1 MNNIVMYM
9 SIVLFNEYRCIFLY
23 IYKILFYF
31 NFFIGFYKLNVRIV
45 MNYNSILENL
55 INKDDKIKLS

>member
-1 MNNIVMYM
+1 MNNIVMYI

-23 IYKILFYF
+23 IYKILLYF

-55 INKDDKIKLS
+55 INKVDKIKLS

>member
-55 INKDDKIKLS
+55 MNKDDKIKLS

>member
-1 MNNIVMYM
+1 MNDIVMYM

-55 INKDDKIKLS
+55 INKDYKIKLS

>member
-1 MNNIVMYM
+1 MNDIVMYM

>member
-9 SIVLFNEYRCIFLY
+9 SIVLFNKYRCIFLY

-55 INKDDKIKLS
+55 IKMIKLS